1 MDISIYNAF
10 RHYKSREN
18 AHLRIYNI
26 EDTNEDSLYYYKMR
40 GETCIV
46 SIIVNDNIFI
56 TRHAQ
61 IDGAHL
67 VMCYVQK
74 SHNKSSCTLL
84 LKHQIMTLEYVD
96 KEYNDVIARAPNVI
110 ARVPNVIARA
120 PNVIARAPNVIA
132 RAQNVIA
139 RAPNVIT
146 MAVEETTVEPL
157 ACSICMT
164 NKKQICLTC
173 GHMFCSLC
181 ASKLTGECFICKK
194 TYINMIKVFL

>member
-110 ARVPNVIARA
+110 ARA
-120 PNVIARAPNVIA
+120 PNVIARV
-132 RAQNVIA
+132 
-139 RAPNVIT
+139 PNVIT

-157 ACSICMT
+157 TCSICMT